1 MYIGPMPLLNR
12 PVRTA
17 FPVICITLLMAACAT
32 PVRKAASP
40 TAAPDATSPS
50 ALVLGAEVALQRGDY
65 VEAARAYSRAAQG
78 ADDEVLAEQATR
90 VAYDHEQTR
99 YVLASA
105 ERWLEINPT
114 SEEGQRFAA
123 FAALRLY
130 RIEDAAKHFTALLE
144 TGFINPQAG
153 FLALLPQ
160 LMDEGSRP
168 AVAATL
174 GKLVERFPNNAEAHY
189 ALGQAAAQAD
199 NLSLALKE
207 ALRAHEL
214 SPYWGPAGFLLARL
228 QMSSGEIDNAIAT
241 ARAVVEQD
249 GRAQNRLE
257 FAVLRLAAG
266 QDEQARADLSALAAS
281 EGDTA
286 GAERALAISD
296 YQVGKFD
303 LAAQRFGRL
312 LSSGR
317 FVYESLFYL
326 GNIAERRGATDEA
339 GRFYSKVVGGDYA
352 MAAQT
357 RAARLK
363 LAAGSLSEALTLLQ
377 EFGQAHSEYMLD
389 SIAARSNLLAESG
402 DRNGALALLD
412 TALQDYP
419 DAYSLRFAKAFLLV
433 NMDRIRDAIAVMQA
447 LVNDRPDDP
456 TALNALGYTLVDR
469 TRRYDEGYQLVRRA
483 YEQTPD
489 SGAVLDSMGWALF
502 RMGKKKEA
510 LDYLERARMQL
521 HDAELELHL
530 GDVLWELGRREDAHA
545 TWQAA
550 AMQYPKDTDLQDRL
564 KRFKGK

>member
-1 MYIGPMPLLNR
+1 
-12 PVRTA
+12 
-17 FPVICITLLMAACAT
+17 
-32 PVRKAASP
+32 
-40 TAAPDATSPS
+40 
-50 ALVLGAEVALQRGDY
+50 LVLGAEVALQRGEY
-65 VEAARAYSRAAQG
+65 VEAAQAYARAAR
-78 ADDEVLAEQATR
+78 ASDDESLAEQATR

-99 YVLASA
+99 YVLASS
-105 ERWLEINPT
+105 ERWLELNAT
-114 SEEGQRFAA
+114 SEEAQRFAA

-130 RIEDAAKHFTALLE
+130 RIDDAASHFTALLQ
-144 TGFINPQAG
+144 TAYINPSAG

-174 GKLVERFPNNAEAHY
+174 AKLAEQFPNCAEAHY
-189 ALGQAAAQAD
+189 ALAQASAQAE

-207 ALRAHEL
+207 AERARQL
-214 SPYWGPAGFLLARL
+214 APYWGPAGFLLARMQL
-228 QMSSGEIDNAIAT
+228 ANGDIDTGLAT
-241 ARAVVEQD
+241 ARSVVEQD

-257 FAVLRLAAG
+257 FAVLKLAAG
-266 QDEQARADLSALAAS
+266 QDEQARSDLGALAAS
-281 EGDTA
+281 EGDTS

-296 YQVGKFD
+296 YQAGKLD

-326 GNIAERRGATDEA
+326 GNIAERRDNNDEA
-339 GRFYSKVVGGDYA
+339 ARFYTKVVGGDYA
-352 MAAQT
+352 IAAQT

-363 LAAGSLSEALTLLQ
+363 AASGSLSEGLTVLQ
-377 EFGQAHSEYMLD
+377 EFGQAHSEYLID
-389 SIAARSNLLAESG
+389 TITARASLLADSG

-433 NMDRIRDAIAVMQA
+433 NMDRTRDAITVMQA
-447 LVNDRPDDP
+447 LVNDRPNDP
-456 TALNALGYTLVDR
+456 AALNALGYTLVDR
-469 TRRYDEGYQLVRRA
+469 TRRYDEGYQLIRRA

-502 RMGKKKEA
+502 RLGKKKEA
-510 LDYLERARMQL
+510 LEYLERARLQL
-521 HDAELELHL
+521 HDPELELHL
-530 GDVLWELGRREDAHA
+530 GDVLWDLGRHEDAHA

-550 AMQYPKDTDLQDRL
+550 AMQYPQDNELQERL